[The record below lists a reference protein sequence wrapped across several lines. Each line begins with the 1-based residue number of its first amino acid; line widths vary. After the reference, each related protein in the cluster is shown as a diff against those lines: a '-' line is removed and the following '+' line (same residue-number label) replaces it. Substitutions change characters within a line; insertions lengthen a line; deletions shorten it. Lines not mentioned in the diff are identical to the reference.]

1 MTLACGSVT
10 RPSIMALT
18 LLRTVLSKATLGAR
32 LTTHCALNSKRLGK
46 LDGLPAR
53 DGPKEKGEK
62 KEKGRELVGT
72 GLQEGWIK
80 QNLEHTDSVHLKNVR
95 NFKMIYLLSKPTS
108 QDTFTN
114 GRMVT
119 LRNTQMKKIKL
130 HHMIRKNRGICK
142 SSQVFFLVNC
152 MDSKSTILL
161 SIHYVNDNIWP
172 KWNLQMLYH
181 MFWRKYIISY
191 NEAQEEMETL
201 CT

>member
-80 QNLEHTDSVHLKNVR
+80 QILEHTDSVHLKNVR

-152 MDSKSTILL
+152 MDSKSTILFEHPL
-161 SIHYVNDNIWP
+161 
-172 KWNLQMLYH
+172 
-181 MFWRKYIISY
+181 RK
-191 NEAQEEMETL
+191 
-201 CT
+201 